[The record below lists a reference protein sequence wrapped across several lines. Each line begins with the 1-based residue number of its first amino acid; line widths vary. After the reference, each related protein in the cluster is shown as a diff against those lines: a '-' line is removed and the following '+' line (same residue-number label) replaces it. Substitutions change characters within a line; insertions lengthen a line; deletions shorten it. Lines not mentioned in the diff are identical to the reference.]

1 MIRVSAT
8 NLEAYRRW
16 MADDESDLEQIKN
29 YLLKL
34 TPPTEAM
41 KAGTAFHKVLENAD
55 LGVLDSVQC
64 DGFTFR
70 FDLDC
75 EIALP
80 ETRELKIEKHIT
92 INNEHIVLVG
102 VVDGL
107 DSMSVTDHKLTAR
120 DDVELY
126 TSSMQWRCYLDWF
139 DRDKFIYNLFIKG
152 YQPVNSDPNEIPI
165 KSLTQVTFNR
175 YPSMHNDVIEMI
187 GDYVDFVKK
196 HIPELVK

>member
-16 MADDESDLEQIKN
+16 MVDDEADFEQIKN

-34 TPPTEAM
+34 TPPTDAM
-41 KAGTAFHKVLENAD
+41 KAGTAFHKVLENASS
-55 LGVLDSVQC
+55 GILDKAEY
-64 DGFTFR
+64 DGFRFK
-70 FDLDC
+70 FDLED

-80 ETRELKIEKHIT
+80 EIRELKIEKPIT
-92 INNEHIVLVG
+92 LNNTDIVLVG

-107 DSMSVTDHKLTAR
+107 DFNSVSDHKLTAK
-120 DDVELY
+120 DDIEGY
-126 TSSMQWRCYLDWF
+126 TNSMQWRCYLDWF
-139 DRDKFIYNLFIKG
+139 NRDKFIYNLFIKG

-175 YPSMHNDVIEMI
+175 YPAMHDDVMEMI
-187 GDYVDFVKK
+187 GDYVDFVNKYV
-196 HIPELVK
+196 PELVK